1 MKVIKREIYLKRIRP
16 YYGKQVIKILTGQR
30 RVGKSFLLKQI
41 ATELNEQF
49 PLQNLIF
56 IDKEQFI
63 FDEIR
68 DYSQLYSYIKEH
80 ANEKMNTVLIDEIQE
95 IKSFEKALRS
105 LLSEGN
111 FDIYCTGS
119 NSDFLSG
126 NLATILSGRQ
136 VNFTIHSLT
145 FKEFTVFHKLPKNNE
160 TLEMYIKYGG
170 LPYLMHLPKEDLI
183 IFDYLKNI
191 NATILYRDILS
202 RYEIRDVGFLSNM
215 VHFLANNTGSITVAK
230 RISDYMKS
238 QGDSKTVSV
247 ILNYLQYLKDAFLIT
262 FAPRYDIQG
271 KKIFEQGGK
280 YYFQDHGLRN
290 AEVGYNVGDIGKLV
304 ENCVFNHLLT
314 LGFKVYV
321 GVLKN
326 LEIDFIAEKQGEK
339 IYFQACYLLADEKVI
354 EREFGNLLRIK
365 DQYPKYVISMDTIK
379 TITSYEGIRHLT
391 LLEFLQ
397 MEL

>member
-1 MKVIKREIYLKRIRP
+1 
-16 YYGKQVIKILTGQR
+16 VIKILTGQR